1 MSDLSATQCGCNNTR
16 EGNNGCCSLIWLII
30 LFSICGNNN
39 DGGCGCGGNN
49 GLSLFNNNN
58 DGGCGC
64 SSLIWL
70 LLLLSCC
77 GGNSIF

>member
-39 DGGCGCGGNN
+39 DGCGCGCGN
-49 GLSLFNNNN
+49 GMSLFNNNN
-58 DGGCGC
+58 DGCGCG
-64 SSLIWL
+64 SWIWL
-70 LLLLSCC
+70 LILLSCC
-77 GGNSIF
+77 GNSFC

>member
-39 DGGCGCGGNN
+39 NDGCGCGGS
-49 GLSLFNNNN
+49 GISLFNNNN

-64 SSLIWL
+64 NALIWL
-70 LLLLSCC
+70 LLLSSCC
-77 GGNSIF
+77 GNGNSIF

>member
-39 DGGCGCGGNN
+39 DGCGCGGNN
-49 GLSLFNNNN
+49 GLSLFNNN